1 MDKKSFFRHFYHSYL
16 VMCYRKKTEFE
27 VFSLEI
33 PGYPLIK
40 VFANWYIINIK
51 VCVDSNHKTNKRTFI
66 PNSIWLYT
74 KECRIFYQKIWLHSQ
89 DQDAL
94 IDKTVLYI
102 LHSSGLYFTDIRRW
116 FQSHFQVKHWTYL
129 PIAMGNAWTA
139 HKQLDIKVN
148 FPAKRFHML
157 NWNNNEV
164 WLQDP
169 YEDSITWPD
178 IFIEGHIFV

>member
-1 MDKKSFFRHFYHSYL
+1 
-16 VMCYRKKTEFE
+16 MCSQITKPFIQKTYVYF
-27 VFSLEI
+27 
-33 PGYPLIK
+33 K
-40 VFANWYIINIK
+40 QYIIIYQRL
-51 VCVDSNHKTNKRTFI
+51 S
-66 PNSIWLYT
+66 Y
-74 KECRIFYQKIWLHSQ
+74 FYQKIWLHSQ
-89 DQDAL
+89 NQDAL
-94 IDKTVLYI
+94 IDKTILYI
-102 LHSSGLYFTDIRRW
+102 LYSSGLYFTDIRRW

-148 FPAKRFHML
+148 FTAKRFHML